1 MYKVK
6 LKESFGFGMKESR
19 AKKASG
25 IVPLRADKVPRVQ
38 QILSV
43 RSIALYFLFLSI
55 GFE

>member
-1 MYKVK
+1 
-6 LKESFGFGMKESR
+6 MKESR

-25 IVPLRADKVPRVQ
+25 IAPLRADKVPRVQ